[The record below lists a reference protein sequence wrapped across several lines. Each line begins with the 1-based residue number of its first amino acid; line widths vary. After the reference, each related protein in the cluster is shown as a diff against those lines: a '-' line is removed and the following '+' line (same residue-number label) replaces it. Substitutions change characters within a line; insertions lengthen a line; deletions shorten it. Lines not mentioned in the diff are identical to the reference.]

1 MNSWVLCWRVR
12 TTLQAVEPVRG
23 EGQRISFADDN
34 APPEFLIKKAR
45 TEFMVGG
52 TVIDVDWQNITHQHN
67 LLGQPTTYQARA
79 DNSDLWNAFNLNGEL
94 SLTDL
99 GIDAKQQWQLKGA
112 KLNNLKLSNSSEL
125 SANILSSMMDSDG
138 TVLVRENK
146 LDGKAMVRMLNL
158 DLEAE
163 GSSKLTSAVAGALKQ
178 LQRLDITTN
187 IGGDIQRPSLS
198 FESDLDDQLGDAL
211 AQSAMGEAD
220 EKLAEIKA
228 DLTAKVSEQLGGQ
241 QGLLENLTQWD
252 NESGEQSKQ
261 LEELLKAKVGDSL
274 KDKLKSRLGGS

>member
-1 MNSWVLCWRVR
+1 
-12 TTLQAVEPVRG
+12 
-23 EGQRISFADDN
+23 
-34 APPEFLIKKAR
+34 
-45 TEFMVGG
+45 MVGG

-79 DNSDLWNAFNLNGEL
+79 DNSDLWSAFNLNGEM

-99 GIDAKQQWQLKGA
+99 GIDARQQWQLKGA
-112 KLNNLKLSNSSEL
+112 QLQNLGLSDSSEL
-125 SANILSSMMDSDG
+125 SARILSSLLDSDG

-163 GSSKLTSAVAGALKQ
+163 GSSKLTSAIAGALKQ

-187 IGGDIQRPSLS
+187 IGGDIQSPSLN
-198 FESDLDDQLGDAL
+198 FESDLDNQLGDL
-211 AQSAMGEAD
+211 LTQSAMGEAD

-228 DLTAKVSEQLGGQ
+228 DLTAKVSDQLGGQ

-252 NESGEQSKQ
+252 NESGDKSEQ
-261 LEELLKAKVGDSL
+261 LEALLKAKIEDSL
-274 KDKLKSRLGGS
+274 KDKLKGRLFGDS